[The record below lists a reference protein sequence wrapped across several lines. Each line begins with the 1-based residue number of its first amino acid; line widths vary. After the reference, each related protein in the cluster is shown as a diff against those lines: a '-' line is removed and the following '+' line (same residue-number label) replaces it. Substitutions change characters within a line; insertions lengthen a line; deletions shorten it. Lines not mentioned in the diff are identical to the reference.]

1 MAALSLLHDQPI
13 PAAWAEEQHSTDAAP
28 QAPGN
33 PCGRRTA
40 SLGPPRAPIGPGSC
54 PTPPGRPMHRPV
66 SRSQQ
71 PLRQTASSFSLVL
84 VAAPPPPP
92 PSGGA
97 AVPVSVA
104 CAQLRCG
111 GSAGAGGAL
120 EPAEAEAA
128 VRPEDDED
136 EEEALPHSE
145 AVDVFQEGLAMVVQ
159 DPLLCDLPIQVRAGG
174 GPPGSFPHG
183 RGADGPR
190 EALVGGCGP
199 EASRRRFWAPT
210 KVLTGLGAG
219 AREALTWRAELKRAR
234 GKHWSGNMT
243 F

>member
-1 MAALSLLHDQPI
+1 
-13 PAAWAEEQHSTDAAP
+13 
-28 QAPGN
+28 
-33 PCGRRTA
+33 
-40 SLGPPRAPIGPGSC
+40 
-54 PTPPGRPMHRPV
+54 MHRPV
-66 SRSQQ
+66 SRSHQ
-71 PLRQTASSFSLVL
+71 PLRQAASSFSLVL
-84 VAAPPPPP
+84 VAAPPPRPP
-92 PSGGA
+92 RGGA

-120 EPAEAEAA
+120 EPVEAEAA
-128 VRPEDDED
+128 VRAEAPEDDED

-183 RGADGPR
+183 RGPDGPR

-210 KVLTGLGAG
+210 KVLTGLGLGRGGAG
-219 AREALTWRAELKRAR
+219 AREALTWRAELQGAR
-234 GKHWSGNMT
+234 GKRWSGNVT